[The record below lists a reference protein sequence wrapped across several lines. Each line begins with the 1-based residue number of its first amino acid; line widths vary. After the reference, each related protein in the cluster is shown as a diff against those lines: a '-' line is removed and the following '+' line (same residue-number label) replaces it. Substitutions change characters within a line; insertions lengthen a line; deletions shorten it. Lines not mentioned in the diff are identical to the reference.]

1 MSEASL
7 TQATNDVLIVGAG
20 PVGLTLANDLLRRGI
35 SYRLIDSAPQA
46 TQKTKALAIQ
56 PRTLELLAKMGAA
69 STAIQRGLKS
79 TKFSPYSDGR
89 RLAQIDYQEYLLDTP
104 YPYVLMLPQHET
116 EKLLTE

>member
-1 MSEASL
+1 MIDVPPAY
-7 TQATNDVLIVGAG
+7 ATPDVLIVGAG

-35 SYRLIDSAPQA
+35 RCRIIDSAPQA

-56 PRTLELLAKMGAA
+56 PRTLELLAKMGLA
-69 STAIQRGLKS
+69 STATKRGLQS

-89 RLAQIDYQEYLLDTP
+89 RLAQIDYQEYLRDTP